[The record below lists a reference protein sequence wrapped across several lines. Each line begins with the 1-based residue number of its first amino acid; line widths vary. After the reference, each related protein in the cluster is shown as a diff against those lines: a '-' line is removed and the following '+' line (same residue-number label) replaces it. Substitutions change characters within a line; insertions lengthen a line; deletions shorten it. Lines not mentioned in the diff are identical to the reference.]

1 MDTLQRYTRAQD
13 GFDRIVAAVPPDR
26 WDTRS
31 ACPEWTLR
39 DVLGH
44 VVWGQELV
52 RHLATGRT
60 YASTVGAPGAP
71 DPGQLIGADPVG
83 TWRAARAATDPT
95 LTPAALAGIVHLRAF
110 GDGPLEGFLTA
121 LVTDFLAHTWDIAD
135 PLGIDV
141 RLASDLVPGCF
152 EWARRNVQR
161 VPGGIGPDL
170 VPPPGADAQTRLL
183 AFLGRG
189 APALRETPLI
199 GL

>member
-95 LTPAALAGIVHLRAF
+95 LTPAALAGIVHLR
-110 GDGPLEGFLTA
+110 
-121 LVTDFLAHTWDIAD
+121 HTWDIAD

-141 RLASDLVPGCF
+141 RPASDLVPGCF

-161 VPGGIGPDL
+161 VPGGIGPEL